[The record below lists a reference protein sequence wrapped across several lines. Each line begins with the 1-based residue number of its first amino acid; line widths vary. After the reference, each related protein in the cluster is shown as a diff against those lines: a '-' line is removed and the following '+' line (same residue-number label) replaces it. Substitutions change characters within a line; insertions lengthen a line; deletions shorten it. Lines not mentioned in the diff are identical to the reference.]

1 MHEPNRGANAGQQP
15 ASEQVYNVVSQVS
28 AACHRE
34 VNTWVT
40 AVRHRVQGYLLVFEL
55 VLCSSNH
62 LVFARDVYDVRPV
75 AYENRCR
82 HTRPVGLD
90 PATPQNAP

>member
-28 AACHRE
+28 AACHLE
-34 VNTWVT
+34 VNTRVT
-40 AVRHRVQGYLLVFEL
+40 VVPHRIQGFLLVFEL

-62 LVFARDVYDVRPV
+62 LVFAPDVYDVRPA

-82 HTRPVGLD
+82 HTRPVGLYA
-90 PATPQNAP
+90 ATPQNAP